1 VSTSR
6 LTGLLTQPG
15 DWTACF
21 LSDGSPLR
29 WRELLA
35 RAAGVQARLVELD
48 GERWAVNLDDSGSFT
63 AALLGCLAAG
73 RTPVLAPAPM
83 LAAAADRL
91 ALDGVIEQESTSTRA
106 AQRVVWSEIEPVS
119 VAPGSIDP
127 DASLVLFTSG
137 STGAPKEV
145 GRRVRNLEAELT
157 ALESLWGEGLARCRV
172 FSTVSHRHVY
182 GLLFRVLWPL
192 LEKRA
197 FATFDLEYPEQLLGA
212 ASEGNALISS
222 PALLK
227 RVAHLPPASGN
238 WRAIFSSGGMLVGEA
253 VTNATR
259 VFGVCPTQILGS
271 TETSGV
277 GFRSQE
283 PRFRALP
290 GVEVRVTA
298 DDLLE
303 VRSEFSGAEG
313 WVPLGD
319 RVRFNDDGTF
329 ELLGRADQVA
339 KIEDKRVS
347 LTEIERCLLEHAWV
361 KEAAAVALEDG
372 ARQYVGVVVELGDA
386 GRAAF
391 ARNGRAAV
399 AAALKAAVRGRVD
412 PVAVPRAFRFP
423 EAMPVD
429 AQGKRQVARLNELF
443 VRKR

>member
-1 VSTSR
+1 MIESR
-6 LTGLLTQPG
+6 LTELSKLPG
-15 DWTACF
+15 DWTVCF
-21 LSDGSPLR
+21 GHDGTQYR

-35 RAAGVQARLVELD
+35 QAAGVRARLLELD
-48 GERWAVNLDDSGSFT
+48 GERWAVNLDDTYCFA

-91 ALDGVIEQESTSTRA
+91 ALDGVIESESA
-106 AQRVVWSEIEPVS
+106 ATQAPQRLVWQQVTPIP
-119 VAPGSIDP
+119 AALGGIDP
-127 DASLVLFTSG
+127 LASLVLFTSG
-137 STGAPKEV
+137 STGVPKEV

-157 ALESLWGEGLARCRV
+157 ALETLWGGGLRGCRV

-192 LEKRA
+192 LERRA

-212 ASEGNALISS
+212 AGAGNALVSS

-227 RVAHLPPASGN
+227 RVAHLPPASGE
-238 WRAIFSSGGMLVGEA
+238 WRAIFSSGGVLAGEA
-253 VTNATR
+253 VTDATR
-259 VFGVCPTQILGS
+259 VLGVCPTQILGS

-277 GFRSQE
+277 AWRSQA
-283 PRFRALP
+283 PGFTTLP
-290 GVEVRVTA
+290 GVEARITA
-298 DDLLE
+298 DDSLE
-303 VRSEFSGAEG
+303 VRSEFSGQDG

-329 ELLGRADQVA
+329 ALLGRADHVA

-372 ARQYVGVVVELGDA
+372 ARQYVGAVVELNDA
-386 GRAAF
+386 GRAALTGG
-391 ARNGRAAV
+391 GRAAV
-399 AAALKAAVRGRVD
+399 TAALKAAVRGRID
-412 PVAVPRAFRFP
+412 PVAVPRTFRFP
-423 EAMPVD
+423 DVLPID
-429 AQGKRQVARLNELF
+429 AQGKRQVARLKELF
-443 VRKR
+443 ARKR